1 VTPVPRASSS
11 ENPGRGKL
19 ASSPSGDANKAP
31 DALQDA
37 TRAAL
42 AVLILGAL
50 GIVFG
55 DIGTSPLYALH
66 TVFSAGD
73 GAIALTRAAVYG
85 VISMV
90 FWSITTVVSLK
101 YVTFVMRADNE
112 GEGSIMAL
120 IALIQ
125 RVRGDGGL
133 VSKATLVA
141 LGLFGAALFFGD
153 AMITPAISVL
163 SAVEGLNV
171 ISPML
176 ERLVL
181 PICLTVLA
189 ILFAV
194 QRFGTG
200 AVGRL
205 FGPVCVLWFAA
216 LALSGLAQVLQ
227 HPGIVAA
234 LSPTYAIAFA
244 FAHPGLTF
252 LALSG
257 VVLTITDVE
266 ALYADMGHFTR
277 RAITRAWFFVVFPA
291 LTLNYM
297 GQGALLLH
305 TPGAVENPFFLLFP
319 HWARIPMVLLATAAT
334 VIASQAVI
342 SGAFSVARAATQ
354 LGFLPRLTIRQ
365 TSEEAVGQVYVPA
378 INWGILAAVVAL
390 VLGFRSSANL
400 AAAYGIAVTGTFA
413 IDTILY
419 FTVVRTRFHRPVWL
433 VATGA
438 TLFLTVDLLFFSAN
452 LPKVLD
458 GGWFPISIALVV
470 YCVFMTWNRGRAL
483 VTAARTEEEG
493 PLRAFVEQIH
503 AMAPR
508 IHRCAGTAV
517 FLNAN
522 AHTTPLALRANV
534 EHNHTL
540 HESVIIVSVNVTTV
554 PHVPDGERISVDD
567 LGYSN
572 DGIFH
577 LSVRYGFRDTTDLP
591 AAIALATTQ
600 GLECEVD
607 LDNASYFLSR
617 ADLRRGEHRHMAR
630 WRTSLFLTLARHAA
644 NPAEYFNL
652 PEDRTIVMGGHIT
665 V

>member
-1 VTPVPRASSS
+1 MPAAS
-11 ENPGRGKL
+11 
-19 ASSPSGDANKAP
+19 ASDDAAPDKVAPAPAADASKAP
-31 DALQDA
+31 APAPHRTPAQA
-37 TRAAL
+37 GL
-42 AVLILGAL
+42 AVLILSAL
-50 GIVFG
+50 GVVFG

-73 GAIALTRAAVYG
+73 GAIALTKAAVYG

-90 FWSITTVVSLK
+90 FWSITVVVSVK
-101 YVTFVMRADNE
+101 YVTFVMRADND
-112 GEGSIMAL
+112 GEGGIMAL

-125 RVRGDGGL
+125 RVRDEGGL
-133 VSKATLVA
+133 ASKAMLVTV
-141 LGLFGAALFFGD
+141 GLFGAALFFGD

-171 ISPML
+171 ISPTL
-176 ERLVL
+176 ESVVL
-181 PICLTVLA
+181 PISLTVLA
-189 ILFAV
+189 ALFAV
-194 QRFGTG
+194 QRFGTR

-216 LALSGLAQVLQ
+216 LAISGLAQVIA

-257 VVLTITDVE
+257 VVLTITGVE
-266 ALYADMGHFTR
+266 ALYADMGHFSR

-305 TPGAVENPFFLLFP
+305 TPGAVENPFFLLFGQ
-319 HWARIPMVLLATAAT
+319 WARIPMVVLATAAT

-354 LGFLPRLTIRQ
+354 LGFLPRLTIRH
-365 TSEEAVGQVYVPA
+365 TSDESVGQVYVPA
-378 INWGILAAVVAL
+378 INWGVLVAVVGL

-400 AAAYGIAVTGTFA
+400 AAAYGIAVTGTLA
-413 IDTILY
+413 IDTILF
-419 FTVVRTRFHRPVWL
+419 FTVVRMRFHKPVWL
-433 VATGA
+433 VACGA
-438 TLFLTVDLLFFSAN
+438 TMFLAVDLLFFSAN

-458 GGWFPISIALVV
+458 GGWFPIGIALVV
-470 YCVFMTWNRGRAL
+470 FCVFTTWNKGRAL

-493 PLRAFVEQIH
+493 PLSAFIEEIH
-503 AMAPR
+503 TMAPA

-517 FLNAN
+517 FLNPN
-522 AHTTPLALRANV
+522 QHTTPLALRANV

-540 HESVIIVSVNVTTV
+540 HESVIIVSVHIATA
-554 PHVPDGERISVDD
+554 PHVPASARISVHE
-567 LGYSN
+567 LGYTD

-577 LSVRYGFRDTTDLP
+577 VGVRYGFRDTTDIP
-591 AAIALATTQ
+591 AAIALAATQ
-600 GLECEVD
+600 GFEHEVD
-607 LDNASYFLSR
+607 LTNASYFLSR
-617 ADLRRGEHRHMAR
+617 ITLSRGEHRHMAR
-630 WRTSLFLTLARHAA
+630 WRKSLFLTLARHSA
-644 NPAEYFNL
+644 NPVEYFNL